1 MSTVLPVLKR
11 DVKLQLTNYRTSTYD
26 VALVRIYN
34 ADLKRAAC
42 DWLEM
47 QDAKK
52 FVICA
57 PSHNFTGLY
66 LCNIKAC
73 TDNRKK
79 TLNSNIS
86 STCPH
91 NMVNFVH

>member
-42 DWLEM
+42 GWLEM
-47 QDAKK
+47 QDAKIRHLRT
-52 FVICA
+52 FA
-57 PSHNFTGLY
+57 QLY
-66 LCNIKAC
+66 RA
-73 TDNRKK
+73 
-79 TLNSNIS
+79 IS
-86 STCPH
+86 LQH
-91 NMVNFVH
+91 